1 MNTEELFQKVKR
13 SLPIKHVSD
22 DFITDVKRAYKEFF
36 DDISNL
42 EVDAFGDE
50 KLKNTAIQ
58 DVKVRIRNIV
68 LVLERYLDGCHS
80 EAYQLLKEQIMK
92 SNGFLDIDVINKGK
106 GDYFY
111 RARNN
116 DGCIHSFKDMF
127 HIPNNKRGIVKT
139 ERFSAPGYP
148 CLYLGNTV
156 YDCWEE
162 MGRPSFEELFFSG
175 FRVVND
181 FMLYDLRKPNKVAF
195 EKENLP
201 KTLRRLVYIIACQFK
216 VLHKEQ
222 PFKPEYIIPQLILE
236 LIISSNREKNK
247 KECGPYEL
255 PWGIVYTSTHQSKD
269 FQYQEDFLEN
279 VAIPVVDSGF
289 NNVHCN
295 FLASLFEIS
304 DPICYRYEELKE
316 RETGLF
322 WEPMEIDE
330 KEKIAVEYAKT
341 KMGFIERRL
350 KQNTMCNDLKYLV
363 VDGPTTI
370 KFPWQG
376 GSKELKIRSNDKW
389 SVSFGSSSDEFE
401 GLFE

>member
-1 MNTEELFQKVKR
+1 MNTEELFQKVKEK
-13 SLPIKHVSD
+13 LPIKHDTD

-36 DDISNL
+36 DDVSNL

-50 KLKNTAIQ
+50 RSRNATIQ

-68 LVLERYLDGCHS
+68 LVLERYLEGCHS
-80 EAYQLLKEQIMK
+80 EAYQLLKEQIVMPV
-92 SNGFLDIDVINKGK
+92 GFLDIDVITIGK

-116 DGCIHSFKDMF
+116 EGSIHSFEDMF

-181 FMLYDLRKPNKVAF
+181 FKLYDLRKPNRIAF
-195 EKENLP
+195 EKENLQ
-201 KTLRRLVYIIACQFK
+201 KTLKRLVYIIACQFK

-255 PWGIVYTSTHQSKD
+255 PWGIAYTSTHQSKD

-279 VAIPVVDSGF
+279 VAIPVVDSRF
-289 NNVHCN
+289 NNVHCG

-304 DPICYRYEELKE
+304 DPVCYRYEELKE
-316 RETGLF
+316 RQAGLF
-322 WEPMEIDE
+322 WEPMDSDE
-330 KEKIAVEYAKT
+330 KEKIVTEYAST
-341 KMGFIERRL
+341 KLGFIERRL
-350 KQNTMCNDLKYLV
+350 KKDTIHHCLNYLV
-363 VDGPTTI
+363 IDGPKTI
-370 KFPWQG
+370 VFPPEG
-376 GSKELKIRSNDKW
+376 GKKDVLIKSNCKW
-389 SVSFGSSSDEFE
+389 SVTSVDLSDEFDN
-401 GLFE
+401 LFE

>member
-1 MNTEELFQKVKR
+1 
-13 SLPIKHVSD
+13 LPIKHDSD
-22 DFITDVKRAYKEFF
+22 DFITEVKRAYKEYF
-36 DDISNL
+36 DDVSNL
-42 EVDAFGDE
+42 GADTFGGE
-50 KLKNTAIQ
+50 ELKNTIVQ
-58 DVKVRIRNIV
+58 DVKVRIRNII

-80 EAYQLLKEQIMK
+80 EAYQLLKGQIMK
-92 SNGFLDIDVINKGK
+92 PNGFLDIDVINKGK

-116 DGCIHSFKDMF
+116 DGCVHSFEDMF

-247 KECGPYEL
+247 KECGPNEL
-255 PWGIVYTSTHQSKD
+255 SWGIAYTSTHQSKD

-289 NNVHCN
+289 KTVHCN

-316 RETGLF
+316 RQTGLF
-322 WEPMEIDE
+322 WESMEMDE
-330 KEKIAVEYAKT
+330 KEKIVTEYAST
-341 KMGFIERRL
+341 KLGFIERRL
-350 KQNTMCNDLKYLV
+350 EKDTTHYSLEYLTN
-363 VDGPTTI
+363 DGPQTI
-370 KFPWQG
+370 VFPPEG
-376 GSKELKIRSNDKW
+376 GTKDVLIKSNTKW
-389 SVSFGSSSDEFE
+389 SITSVNPSDEFE
-401 GLFE
+401 NLFE

>member
-1 MNTEELFQKVKR
+1 MNTEELFQKVKKK
-13 SLPIKHVSD
+13 LPIKHDSD
-22 DFITDVKRAYKEFF
+22 DFITDVKKAYKEYF
-36 DDISNL
+36 DDVSNL
-42 EVDAFGDE
+42 EVDVFGDE
-50 KLKNTAIQ
+50 KSRNAIIQ
-58 DVKVRIRNIV
+58 DVKVRIKKII
-68 LVLERYLDGCHS
+68 LVLERYLEGCHS
-80 EAYQLLKEQIMK
+80 EAYQLLKEQILK
-92 SNGFLDIDVINKGK
+92 PSGFLDIDLINKGK

-116 DGCIHSFKDMF
+116 DGCIHSFEDMF

-139 ERFSAPGYP
+139 ERFSASGYP

-175 FRVVND
+175 FRVMND
-181 FMLYDLRKPNKVAF
+181 FKVYDLRKPNKVAF

-216 VLHKEQ
+216 ILHKEQ
-222 PFKPEYIIPQLILE
+222 PFKPEYIISQLILE

-255 PWGIVYTSTHQSKD
+255 PWGIAYTSTHQSKD

-279 VAIPVVDSGF
+279 VAIPVVDNRF
-289 NNVHCN
+289 NNVHCD

-322 WEPMEIDE
+322 WEPMEMDE
-330 KEKIAVEYAKT
+330 KEKIAMDYAKT

-350 KQNTMCNDLKYLV
+350 KQNTKYNALKYLV
-363 VDGPTTI
+363 IDGAKTI
-370 KFPWQG
+370 ELPWQG
-376 GSKELKIRSNDKW
+376 GSKELKIRSNDNW
-389 SVSFGSSSDEFE
+389 SVSVGNSPDDF
-401 GLFE
+401 

>member
-1 MNTEELFQKVKR
+1 MNKEELFEKMLTN
-13 SLPIKHVSD
+13 LPIERETE
-22 DFITDVKRAYKEFF
+22 DFLKDVENAYKVYMS
-36 DDISNL
+36 DIL
-42 EVDAFGDE
+42 ELETNVFGDE
-50 KLKNTAIQ
+50 RLKKTTIQ
-58 DVKVRIRNIV
+58 DVESRIKTIV
-68 LVLERYLDGCHS
+68 AVLKRYLEGCHS
-80 EAYQLLKEQIMK
+80 EAYQLLKEDIVK
-92 SNGFLDIDVINKGK
+92 EDGSLDIEIISVKKTGEDGR
-106 GDYFY
+106 YYY
-111 RARNN
+111 RARKS
-116 DGCIHSFKDMF
+116 DSIIRSYKDMF

-175 FRVVND
+175 FRVMND

-222 PFKPEYIIPQLILE
+222 TFKPEYIIPQLILE

-255 PWGIVYTSTHQSKD
+255 PWGITYTSTHQSRD

-289 NNVHCN
+289 NTVHCN

-316 RETGLF
+316 RQTGLF
-322 WEPMEIDE
+322 WESMEMDE
-330 KEKIAVEYAKT
+330 KEKIAMEYAKT

-350 KQNTMCNDLKYLV
+350 KQNTKYNALKYLV
-363 VDGPTTI
+363 IAGATTI
-370 KFPWQG
+370 ELPWQS
-376 GSKELKIRSNDKW
+376 GSK
-389 SVSFGSSSDEFE
+389 VF
-401 GLFE
+401 

>member
-1 MNTEELFQKVKR
+1 MNTEELFQKVKEK
-13 SLPIKHVSD
+13 LPIKHGSE
-22 DFITDVKRAYKEFF
+22 DFITDVKRAYNEYY

-42 EVDAFGDE
+42 EIDAFE
-50 KLKNTAIQ
+50 SEELKCTIVQ
-58 DVKVRIRNIV
+58 DIKVRIRNIV
-68 LVLERYLDGCHS
+68 LVLERYFDGCHS
-80 EAYQLLKEQIMK
+80 EAYQLLKEQIIK
-92 SNGFLDIDVINKGK
+92 PNGFLDIDVINKGK
-106 GDYFY
+106 SDCFY
-111 RARNN
+111 RARSN
-116 DGCIHSFKDMF
+116 DGCIHSFEDMF

-162 MGRPSFEELFFSG
+162 IGRPSFEELFFSG
-175 FRVVND
+175 FRVMND
-181 FMLYDLRKPNKVAF
+181 FVLYDLRKPNRVAF

-201 KTLRRLVYIIACQFK
+201 KTLKRLVYIIACQFK

-255 PWGIVYTSTHQSKD
+255 TWGIAYTSTHQSND

-279 VAIPVVDSGF
+279 VVIPVVDSGF
-289 NNVHCN
+289 KNVHCG

-322 WEPMEIDE
+322 WEPMEMDE
-330 KEKIAVEYAKT
+330 KEKIAMEYAKT

-350 KQNTMCNDLKYLV
+350 KQNTKYNALEYLV
-363 VDGPTTI
+363 IDGATTI
-370 KFPWQG
+370 EFPPEG
-376 GSKELKIRSNDKW
+376 GTKDVVIKSNSKW
-389 SVSFGSSSDEFE
+389 SVTSVNPSDEFE
-401 GLFE
+401 NLFK

>member
-1 MNTEELFQKVKR
+1 MNTEELFQKVKKK
-13 SLPIKHVSD
+13 LPIKHDSE
-22 DFITDVKRAYKEFF
+22 DFITDVKRVYKEFF

-42 EVDAFGDE
+42 EADAFGGE
-50 KLKNTAIQ
+50 ELKNTAIQ
-58 DVKVRIRNIV
+58 DVKVRIRNVV
-68 LVLERYLDGCHS
+68 LVLERYFEGCHS
-80 EAYQLLKEQIMK
+80 EAYQLLKEQMMK
-92 SNGFLDIDVINKGK
+92 SDGFLDIDVINKGK

-116 DGCIHSFKDMF
+116 DGYIHSFEDMF

-181 FMLYDLRKPNKVAF
+181 FKLYDLRKPNRIAF
-195 EKENLP
+195 EKENLQ
-201 KTLRRLVYIIACQFK
+201 KTLKRLVYTIACQFK

-255 PWGIVYTSTHQSKD
+255 PWGIAYTSTHQSKD

-279 VAIPVVDSGF
+279 VAIPVVDSRF
-289 NNVHCN
+289 NNVHCG

-322 WEPMEIDE
+322 WEPMEMEE
-330 KEKIAVEYAKT
+330 KEKIAMDYAKT

-350 KQNTMCNDLKYLV
+350 KQNTKYNALKYLV
-363 VDGPTTI
+363 IDGAKTI
-370 KFPWQG
+370 ELPWQG
-376 GSKELKIRSNDKW
+376 GSKELKIRSNDNW
-389 SVSFGSSSDEFE
+389 SVSVGNSPDDF
-401 GLFE
+401 

>member
-1 MNTEELFQKVKR
+1 M
-13 SLPIKHVSD
+13 PIKHDSD
-22 DFITDVKRAYKEFF
+22 DFITEVKRAYKEYF
-36 DDISNL
+36 DDVSNL
-42 EVDAFGDE
+42 GADTFGGE
-50 KLKNTAIQ
+50 ELKNTIVQ
-58 DVKVRIRNIV
+58 DVKVRIRNII

-80 EAYQLLKEQIMK
+80 EAYQLLKGQIMK
-92 SNGFLDIDVINKGK
+92 PNGFLDIDVINKGK

-116 DGCIHSFKDMF
+116 DGCVHSFEDMF

-247 KECGPYEL
+247 KECGPNEL
-255 PWGIVYTSTHQSKD
+255 SWGIAYTSTHQSKD

-289 NNVHCN
+289 KTVHCN

-316 RETGLF
+316 RQTGLF
-322 WEPMEIDE
+322 WESMEMDE
-330 KEKIAVEYAKT
+330 KEKIVTEYAST
-341 KMGFIERRL
+341 KLGFIERRL
-350 KQNTMCNDLKYLV
+350 EKDTTHYSLEYLTN
-363 VDGPTTI
+363 DGPQTI
-370 KFPWQG
+370 VFPPEG
-376 GSKELKIRSNDKW
+376 GTKDVLIKSNTKW
-389 SVSFGSSSDEFE
+389 SITSVNPSDEFE
-401 GLFE
+401 NLFE

>member
-1 MNTEELFQKVKR
+1 MNSEELFQKVKKE
-13 SLPIKHVSD
+13 LPIKHNSD
-22 DFITDVKRAYKEFF
+22 DFITDVKKAYKEYL
-36 DDISNL
+36 DDVSNL

-50 KLKNTAIQ
+50 KTRNATIQ

-68 LVLERYLDGCHS
+68 LVLERYLEGCHS
-80 EAYQLLKEQIMK
+80 EAYQLLKEQIVMP
-92 SNGFLDIDVINKGK
+92 NGFLDIDVIIIGK
-106 GDYFY
+106 GDYLY

-116 DGCIHSFKDMF
+116 DGSIHSFEDMF

-148 CLYLGNTV
+148 CLYLGNTI

-175 FRVVND
+175 FRVMND
-181 FMLYDLRKPNKVAF
+181 FMLYDMRKPNRVAF

-201 KTLRRLVYIIACQFK
+201 KTIRRLVYIIACQFK

-247 KECGPYEL
+247 KECGPYDL
-255 PWGIVYTSTHQSKD
+255 PWGIAYTSTHQSKD
-269 FQYQEDFLEN
+269 FQYQEDYLEN
-279 VAIPVVDSGF
+279 VAIPVVNSRF
-289 NNVHCN
+289 NNVHCG

-316 RETGLF
+316 RQTGLF
-322 WEPMEIDE
+322 WEPMEMDE
-330 KEKIAVEYAKT
+330 KEKIAMDYAKT
-341 KMGFIERRL
+341 KIGFIERRL
-350 KQNTMCNDLKYLV
+350 KQNTKYNVLKYIV
-363 VDGPTTI
+363 IDGPNTI
-370 KFPWQG
+370 IFPPEG
-376 GSKELKIRSNDKW
+376 GSKDLLIKSNTEW
-389 SVSFGSSSDEFE
+389 FVASVNPSNEFE
-401 GLFE
+401 NLF